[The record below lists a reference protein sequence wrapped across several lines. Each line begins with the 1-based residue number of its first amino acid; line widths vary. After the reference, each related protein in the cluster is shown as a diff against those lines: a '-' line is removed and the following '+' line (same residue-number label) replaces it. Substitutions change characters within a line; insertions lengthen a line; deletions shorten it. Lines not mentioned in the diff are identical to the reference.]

1 MNAASQRAFGAVA
14 VSATSGDTVPLG
26 ATYWLTFGW
35 AARYSP
41 RAAQLVCATDEAGT
55 SAAPSA
61 AVATRRAF
69 IGFSSRT
76 IIGVLLHALAARET
90 TETRSS
96 SHEQAESIGCGAA
109 RRIAANQRR
118 NRCALF

>member
-1 MNAASQRAFGAVA
+1 MKAASQRAFGAVA

-41 RAAQLVCATDEAGT
+41 RAA
-55 SAAPSA
+55 
-61 AVATRRAF
+61 VATRRAF
-69 IGFSSRT
+69 IGLSSRT